1 MWLSRASLVSTAPV
15 AMGLRSMVVD
25 KFLWGLHYL
34 SVLFDCFMR
43 LLGPLLICLATGR
56 SAASGVA

>member
-1 MWLSRASLVSTAPV
+1 
-15 AMGLRSMVVD
+15 MGLRSMVVD

-56 SAASGVA
+56 LAASGVA